1 MGFLENF
8 LKDIATWQHVVGSFM
23 GFARTRLAVMTST
36 SEMPHAAAARSFA
49 SCQCSFHPLAAV
61 TCPRLR
67 KPNYGDIYPLE
78 CSHSGMA
85 LTFVNVRTGVL
96 SYPQTN
102 TE

>member
-1 MGFLENF
+1 MAEDLSG
-8 LKDIATWQHVVGSFM
+8 VGSFM
-23 GFARTRLAVMTST
+23 GFARTRLAVMKST
-36 SEMPHAAAARSFA
+36 RCRGTRQPLLCSFA

-85 LTFVNVRTGVL
+85 LTSANVRTGVL
-96 SYPQTN
+96 SYPHTH

>member
-1 MGFLENF
+1 MAEELSAV
-8 LKDIATWQHVVGSFM
+8 LSFM
-23 GFARTRLAVMTST
+23 GFARARFAVMKST
-36 SEMPHAAAARSFA
+36 SEMPHASAAARSFA

-85 LTFVNVRTGVL
+85 LTSLNVRTLQGCSLL
-96 SYPQTN
+96 SSPQKLTLN
-102 TE
+102 E

>member
-1 MGFLENF
+1 MAEGLS
-8 LKDIATWQHVVGSFM
+8 AVTAVGSFM
-23 GFARTRLAVMTST
+23 DFARARIAVN
-36 SEMPHAAAARSFA
+36 EINEVPWHAAAARSFA

-85 LTFVNVRTGVL
+85 LTSVNVWTHWTGVL
-96 SYPQTN
+96 S
-102 TE
+102 